1 MTISR
6 SIHVVASIVI
16 SSFIWLSNIPLDICT
31 ISSLPIPLLKD
42 IHAALLTAQ
51 VWSHM
56 SLDLIRCPLLT
67 DGIMASH
74 PPPLSLSFLTCN
86 KMPLSPRTSA
96 WSRLSARNSVPGMYM
111 LPKWNPSVSSQ
122 NHIRTQPEPGSGV
135 QREFPTLPFQVLSKD
150 SCTQIYGYHYSPWVI
165 LACRKQIPT
174 QAASSHSRG
183 VCSEDPFSAS
193 YLAQIS

>member
-6 SIHVVASIVI
+6 SIHVAANTVI
-16 SSFIWLSNIPLDICT
+16 SSFIWLSNIPLYICT
-31 ISSLPIPLLKD
+31 ISSLSIPLLKD
-42 IHAALLTAQ
+42 IYTALLTPQ
-51 VWSHM
+51 VWSHL

-74 PPPLSLSFLTCN
+74 SPPHSLSFLTCN

-96 WSRLSARNSVPGMYM
+96 WSRLSARNSVPGTYM

-122 NHIRTQPEPGSGV
+122 NHTHTQPEPGSGV
-135 QREFPTLPFQVLSKD
+135 QRESPTLPSQVLSQD
-150 SCTQIYGYHYSPWVI
+150 PCTQIYGYHHSPWVI
-165 LACRKQIPT
+165 LAWRKQIPT
-174 QAASSHSRG
+174 QTASSQSRG
-183 VCSEDPFSAS
+183 VCREDPFSAS